1 MKINSNVLSVLS
13 LAAGIVIGSCGVAF
27 SDITTKVAVVDVQT
41 IVSKSGQVKEL
52 KKEQETKANELNKW
66 LETVN
71 ADIKKQSTEANRKK
85 LLKKYNED
93 LAKKK
98 EANAK
103 EYTAKLAA
111 IDKNISST
119 IAEQAKI
126 KGYTLVLS
134 KSSVLYGGED
144 ITSEISKIVK

>member
-1 MKINSNVLSVLS
+1 M
-13 LAAGIVIGSCGVAF
+13 
-27 SDITTKVAVVDVQT
+27 
-41 IVSKSGQVKEL
+41 
-52 KKEQETKANELNKW
+52 
-66 LETVN
+66 
-71 ADIKKQSTEANRKK
+71 
-85 LLKKYNED
+85 KKYNED